1 MQYDKRSFLDYY
13 NSYLELKNMLN
24 RKTEQLSKLL
34 DDYKLRMTVEFYN
47 DLNDDKKNIFKII
60 NCNNKFFMYLLN
72 TNTIKYLKN
81 NLNNLYT
88 SFFNSMFFPF
98 SKDNFH
104 FFIKDNNDIIC
115 AITGENSKDF
125 NELEKEFLSN
135 TINYNS
141 EYDISQFTKN
151 DISMLKVLYLKYKD
165 QNKDN
170 LATIMANKSII
181 AKTLDGDAKYPVGI
195 IPYKCHNKEKI
206 DHLKWKLNTQIDKIR
221 NSDSRHKDILLF
233 ETSAA
238 EYELLLLEDKKVTD
252 ILKELETNNQLGYY
266 ADDVFDYQVEALTKA
281 YYNLTSESFRK
292 SSGYF
297 NTDNKCTHNFE
308 TANIKI
314 NSKILKMKKR

>member
-60 NCNNKFFMYLLN
+60 NCNNKFFIYLLN

-115 AITGENSKDF
+115 AIT
-125 NELEKEFLSN
+125 
-135 TINYNS
+135 
-141 EYDISQFTKN
+141 
-151 DISMLKVLYLKYKD
+151 
-165 QNKDN
+165 
-170 LATIMANKSII
+170 
-181 AKTLDGDAKYPVGI
+181 
-195 IPYKCHNKEKI
+195 
-206 DHLKWKLNTQIDKIR
+206 
-221 NSDSRHKDILLF
+221 
-233 ETSAA
+233 
-238 EYELLLLEDKKVTD
+238 
-252 ILKELETNNQLGYY
+252 
-266 ADDVFDYQVEALTKA
+266 
-281 YYNLTSESFRK
+281 
-292 SSGYF
+292 
-297 NTDNKCTHNFE
+297 
-308 TANIKI
+308 
-314 NSKILKMKKR
+314 